1 MNSRNLNNKK
11 ICYKKGLIAVAHF
24 LQNRKQ
30 GHSYYHT
37 LVLFV
42 LISPTC
48 LPLNNAKN
56 GHPSYRELMVGK
68 KEPKNFSNLFL
79 QIHHIFF
86 FFIAVIVLVGT
97 KSDLESKRM
106 VPKEV
111 AEEFANSKN
120 IRYIEV
126 SAKTGANVEELFRW
140 STEKVFRNLA

>member
-86 FFIAVIVLVGT
+86 FFHSCDCVGWNEIRPGIQT
-97 KSDLESKRM
+97 NGSKRSSRR
-106 VPKEV
+106 VCQLKKY
-111 AEEFANSKN
+111 S
-120 IRYIEV
+120 IY
-126 SAKTGANVEELFRW
+126 
-140 STEKVFRNLA
+140 